1 MPPIETRQT
10 GPRCGIFWA
19 YRSLKQE
26 KAGNTTARPNTYPIR
41 PVCSPK
47 KIRPVCGTGASIQR
61 ARTRTRPHVG
71 RGRRVPSPAGQAG
84 TWRRSLEPWT
94 SSAGDPALRLP
105 ALPHR
110 THPGIHAVAS
120 CLMPRRLGVTRG
132 EPWHQSNFPILPRQ
146 AGCSTAPTLL
156 RVRGIFLFPA

>member
-1 MPPIETRQT
+1 MDTNPDNVAYKIFWARGVHHQYALLNRKSPNIPT
-10 GPRCGIFWA
+10 GPRSVIFWA
-19 YRSLKQE
+19 CRSLKQE

-47 KIRPVCGTGASIQR
+47 KNK
-61 ARTRTRPHVG
+61 ARLWNWRKYPRSNADPPP
-71 RGRRVPSPAGQAG
+71 RRVPSPAGQAG

-132 EPWHQSNFPILPRQ
+132 EP
-146 AGCSTAPTLL
+146 
-156 RVRGIFLFPA
+156 